1 MKRLATLS
9 ALVVFAASAQAEPVT
24 FKIDNSHTYPHFTYS
39 HFGFSNQTH
48 TFDKTSGK
56 VVLDRAAKTGSVDVT
71 IDVASVNTGFAL
83 FNEHIQGEDYF
94 NTAKYPT
101 ITFKSDKMA
110 FKGEQPVSLTG
121 DLTIKGVTKPVTLTI
136 THFKCMP
143 HPMLKVEACGANAT
157 TEVKRSDFNMGK
169 NVPYVSDEITLTLAI
184 EAFKTQTT
192 AQ

>member
-9 ALVVFAASAQAEPVT
+9 ALLVFAASAQAEPVT

-39 HFGFSNQTH
+39 HFGFSKQTH
-48 TFDKTSGK
+48 KFDKTSGK
-56 VVLDRAAKTGSVDVT
+56 VVIDRAAQTGSADVS

-83 FNEHIQGEDYF
+83 FDEHIQAEDYF
-94 NTAKYPT
+94 HTAKYPT

-110 FKGEQPVSLTG
+110 FKGDQPVSLTG
-121 DLTIKGVTKPVTLTI
+121 DLTIKGVTKPVTLAI

-157 TEVKRSDFNMGK
+157 AEVKRSDFNMGK
-169 NVPYVSDEITLTLAI
+169 NVPYVSDEITLSLAI
-184 EAFKTQTT
+184 EAFKAPATTQ
-192 AQ
+192 